1 TILKTTA
8 ATALALALTQAANAQ
23 DFNIPGGD
31 LARALS
37 AYTKQTGQSL
47 VVSGDAVRGVQTRGA
62 RGNFSQDDALGRIL
76 AGTGF
81 TIERDSGVIA
91 IVRGERQ
98 SRNEISLTPMQL
110 AQAGPAPRASVETVT
125 VTSSK
130 LGGGDVQSIPI
141 AITALSQ
148 EELTSRQVAGG
159 PDLSRKSQTSP
170 SPRRIS
176 PVIPF
181 R

>member
-1 TILKTTA
+1 MNTGGKMTRTILKTTA

-125 VTSSK
+125 SSK

-159 PDLSRKSQTSP
+159 PDLIKEVPNLT
-170 SPRRIS
+170 
-176 PVIPF
+176 F
-181 R
+181 TK

>member
-1 TILKTTA
+1 
-8 ATALALALTQAANAQ
+8 LACAQAAQAE
-23 DFNIPGGD
+23 DFNIPSGD
-31 LARALS
+31 LARALN
-37 AYTKQTGQSL
+37 AYTPHTGQPL
-47 VVSGDAVRGVQTRGA
+47 IVSGEAVRGVQTRGA
-62 RGNFSQDDALGRIL
+62 KGNFSQGDALTRIL

-81 TIERDSGVIA
+81 TVQRDSGVIA

-98 SRNEISLTPMQL
+98 SRNAISLTPMQL

-159 PDLSRKSQTSP
+159 PDLIKEVPNLTFTKTNFTGYS
-170 SPRRIS
+170 I
-176 PVIPF
+176 
-181 R
+181 